1 MGSWGLII
9 LKKITVEKLVSCLKL
24 REKYPSPQVFF
35 LLDNL
40 FLVTNSMVCGS
51 KSMWRRNPI
60 LWRELTL
67 GRLFSR
73 LVIAMS
79 IHFLS
84 SLIEYWKQ
92 TPGHKYIYLHLRDKS
107 KIPACDSADRDTL
120 YQPRPFLASLTAN
133 LFHCHNPYSK

>member
-1 MGSWGLII
+1 MGFNHI
-9 LKKITVEKLVSCLKL
+9 KKNYSGKTGVVFKIAGKIPL
-24 REKYPSPQVFF
+24 PPGFFF

-79 IHFLS
+79 IHYLS
-84 SLIEYWKQ
+84 SLIEYWK
-92 TPGHKYIYLHLRDKS
+92 HH
-107 KIPACDSADRDTL
+107 
-120 YQPRPFLASLTAN
+120 
-133 LFHCHNPYSK
+133 